1 VDEAYLEQLEKA
13 GVNPEA
19 LGQLDAEHTKFF
31 GGDASLSH
39 LVKGLDYA
47 LLQRVRG
54 WRGEGVEGKGGAKGR
69 GKGSEGK
76 R

>member
-1 VDEAYLEQLEKA
+1 MAQLEKA

-19 LGQLDAEHTKFF
+19 LSALDEEHTKFF

-47 LLQRVRG
+47 LLQRVR
-54 WRGEGVEGKGGAKGR
+54 RGR
-69 GKGSEGK
+69 GQHRGGIPLLLRGAGCSMQEQE
-76 R
+76 